1 MHGNTKLKLKNS
13 GWISGMAQE
22 FFLTHIVQTVSA
34 APQTLNEWVP
44 EAPSL
49 QIKRLRCDALS
60 GAENRNEWPYTS
72 TPQSAFMACTGK
84 TFRNSFSVNAIQ

>member
-1 MHGNTKLKLKNS
+1 M
-13 GWISGMAQE
+13 
-22 FFLTHIVQTVSA
+22 VQTVSA
-34 APQTLNEWVP
+34 APQTLTEWVP

-49 QIKRLRCDALS
+49 EIKRLRRDADRFPAS
-60 GAENRNEWPYTS
+60 GAETKNEWPYTS